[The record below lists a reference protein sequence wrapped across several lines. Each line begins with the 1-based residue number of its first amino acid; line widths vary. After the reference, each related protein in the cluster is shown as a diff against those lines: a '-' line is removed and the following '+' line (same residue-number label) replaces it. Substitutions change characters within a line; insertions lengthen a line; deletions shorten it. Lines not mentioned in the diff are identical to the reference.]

1 MYSTRNLDRRSAP
14 WLALMSAMLFI
25 LLLPISSYVAALPFI
40 KDEWL
45 LNNTQA
51 GIVFSASLVGY
62 ASSALVIVPLT
73 DRFGGRR
80 VLIASAVISVAAHIA
95 FPLMARGLVVGVVLR
110 FVSGVGFLGV
120 YVPGLRLVAERF
132 VGGGR
137 GTAMGIFVTAQYAA
151 NSASLAV
158 TGALMSG
165 MEWRDAYLVV
175 AAVAGGGLVL
185 AYLLLRGQSTP
196 ERGSSSG
203 RLNIAVLKN
212 PVVRFLILGYSV
224 HAFVLFAVRVW
235 LPLFLA
241 AILIARGEAI
251 EDAVVTGATVAGL
264 ALVLGSV
271 GPFMGGVLSDRMG
284 RAYSASTI
292 LGISAVCSF
301 AIGWATDLP
310 WGVVVAISVVYGWAT
325 AADSPIYQTGV
336 IEASDAE
343 HLGSTLAMQAFI
355 GLLGGVS
362 GPIVFGGILDLS
374 PETLKWGVGFSAL
387 GALAVVAIAGLL
399 RSRSIPE
406 SSLLARGSG

>member
-1 MYSTRNLDRRSAP
+1 M
-14 WLALMSAMLFI
+14 
-25 LLLPISSYVAALPFI
+25 
-40 KDEWL
+40 
-45 LNNTQA
+45 
-51 GIVFSASLVGY
+51 
-62 ASSALVIVPLT
+62 
-73 DRFGGRR
+73 
-80 VLIASAVISVAAHIA
+80 
-95 FPLMARGLVVGVVLR
+95 
-110 FVSGVGFLGV
+110 
-120 YVPGLRLVAERF
+120 
-132 VGGGR
+132 
-137 GTAMGIFVTAQYAA
+137 
-151 NSASLAV
+151 
-158 TGALMSG
+158 
-165 MEWRDAYLVV
+165 
-175 AAVAGGGLVL
+175 
-185 AYLLLRGQSTP
+185 
-196 ERGSSSG
+196 
-203 RLNIAVLKN
+203 
-212 PVVRFLILGYSV
+212 